1 MAIRN
6 LTFAEP
12 DAPGF
17 APGNTDAKEPEM
29 TLPQTPLRQAA
40 IAGIAM
46 LTTAVTFGAA
56 LSPAPAMARS
66 GAYYRATLEQPVER
80 RQEIIRG
87 GTFICSGTICV
98 GTQARSRPA
107 NVCKS
112 VSEEFGPVA
121 SFSVAGTELDAEAL
135 AECRAEQTEG

>member
-1 MAIRN
+1 
-6 LTFAEP
+6 
-12 DAPGF
+12 
-17 APGNTDAKEPEM
+17 M
-29 TLPQTPLRQAA
+29 TLPKTPLRQTA

-56 LSPAPAMARS
+56 LSPAPEMARS

-98 GTQARSRPA
+98 GTKARSRPGL
-107 NVCKS
+107 VC
-112 VSEEFGPVA
+112 ERLAREFGPVA
-121 SFSVAGTELDAEAL
+121 SFSVAGTALEGEELAA
-135 AECRAEQTEG
+135 CRGESA